1 MMKED
6 LYERMQFRF
15 SGNNASFNISRNVIN
30 KNTVHKKQLDS
41 KLFSEGL
48 LRYNYILISSIL

>member
-1 MMKED
+1 MKED
-6 LYERMQFRF
+6 LYERMHFRF

-41 KLFSEGL
+41 QLFSEGL
-48 LRYNYILISSIL
+48 SKYN